1 MTEQTGWDK
10 RLNID
15 LKQKLPS
22 YLQSIL
28 IWSEALPTR
37 GHWSGA
43 EIESNISKLT
53 NPFGEDNLLVL
64 SGLTGLGR
72 NLWKQTL
79 SYTQILSVSHTHTW
93 LCTPH
98 EDPSFGIFTPLSLSL
113 KLTAAVAKPKPSRSH
128 L

>member
-15 LKQKLPS
+15 LKQKLHS

-28 IWSEALPTR
+28 IWSEVLPTR

-72 NLWKQTL
+72 NLWK
-79 SYTQILSVSHTHTW
+79 
-93 LCTPH
+93 
-98 EDPSFGIFTPLSLSL
+98 
-113 KLTAAVAKPKPSRSH
+113 
-128 L
+128 